1 MEKNHVTILVVGG
14 DSAEVFRRRAG
25 KAQGQI
31 EHWSGRKTRDLARPI
46 PKAIDII
53 VVVLDRVSHALVKR
67 VRLEASRRDIPIHFQ
82 RRSGR
87 KEAVASSASESMNFL
102 MQYPDAS

>member
-1 MEKNHVTILVVGG
+1 MTILVVGG

-25 KAQGQI
+25 RAQGQI

-46 PKAIDII
+46 PKAVDII

-67 VRLEASRRDIPIHFQ
+67 VRREASRRDIPIYFQ
-82 RRSGR
+82 RRSSR
-87 KEAVASSASESMNFL
+87 TEAVARSASENMDFL
-102 MQYPDAS
+102 MQFPEAS